1 MATSLEAIGDL
12 IPLTD
17 EDVKDLCDAMKRKAL
32 ATDQRVLVNE
42 YLSGRSLT
50 CQQAGILL
58 QTVKLGLMQRKLAF
72 EVLQGRVSDIPDG
85 LHHIL
90 DALSGTIRRDVE
102 ASFRDPPTDGSIQ
115 RTRTRAF
122 LFSNGPDLLLPSNN
136 VAPEVTLVEPLK
148 LDNYPPDRRKPNW
161 QESVETLRS
170 HVVNGDVTV
179 SGPLYEDLV
188 ALFEALGLGPL
199 PAPMPQ
205 PDDAVPIASGELTA
219 SSGAPPVP
227 AAMPNAVP
235 PPNRDPAPAWL
246 GSDSPVHLNKITP
259 DLPAAVPK
267 AKAVR
272 PTSAKSATS
281 EESV

>member
-1 MATSLEAIGDL
+1 MAASLEAVGDL

-17 EDVKDLCDAMKRKAL
+17 EDVADLCDAMKRKAL

-85 LHHIL
+85 LHHLL
-90 DALSGTIRRDVE
+90 DALSGPIRRDVE

-122 LFSNGPDLLLPSNN
+122 LFSNGADLPSNK
-136 VAPEVTLVEPLK
+136 VAPEISRSSTEPVK
-148 LDNYPPDRRKPNW
+148 LDNFPLDRRKPNW
-161 QESVETLRS
+161 QESVEKLRS
-170 HVVNGDVTV
+170 HVVNGDVSV
-179 SGPLYEDLV
+179 SGLLHEDL
-188 ALFEALGLGPL
+188 AGLFEALGLGPL

-205 PDDAVPIASGELTA
+205 PDGAVPIAAG
-219 SSGAPPVP
+219 GPPVP

-235 PPNRDPAPAWL
+235 PPNRDPPPARL
-246 GSDSPVHLNKITP
+246 ESDSPVHLNRITP

-267 AKAVR
+267 AKAIR
-272 PTSAKSATS
+272 PTSAKSTAS